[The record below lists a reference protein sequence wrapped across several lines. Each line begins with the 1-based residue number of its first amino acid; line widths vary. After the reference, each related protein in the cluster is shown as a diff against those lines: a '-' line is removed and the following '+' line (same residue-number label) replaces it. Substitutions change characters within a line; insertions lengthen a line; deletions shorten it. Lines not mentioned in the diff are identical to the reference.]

1 MHRIKMSKQPMSLHE
16 LRNLATESGMVGIHK
31 VETMKLE
38 AKIQDL
44 EARILRLEYT
54 LNEMRST
61 PSFSNKESQLPPV
74 YGPAIPKAPMRP
86 LF

>member
-1 MHRIKMSKQPMSLHE
+1 MNMARQPVSLHE

-38 AKIQDL
+38 AKISEL

-54 LNEMRST
+54 INELRST
-61 PSFSNKESQLPPV
+61 PEFSTKDPQLPPV